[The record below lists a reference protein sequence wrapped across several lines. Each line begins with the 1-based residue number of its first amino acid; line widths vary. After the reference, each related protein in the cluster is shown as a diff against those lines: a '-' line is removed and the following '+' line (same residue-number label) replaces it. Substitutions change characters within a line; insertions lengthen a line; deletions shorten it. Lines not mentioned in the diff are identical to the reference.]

1 MAHLEWD
8 SQTCAQC
15 SCYEFAQSSLE
26 YSPPVRLARHWSEP
40 SPGTRDAQA
49 WCTDH
54 GKLTARRERVMTGFR
69 LWGESQAP
77 AGSLQSVPVRA
88 YAHETEVVC
97 RARRERSWPRPDSL
111 GAVLGLG
118 VVLACRVHEHIS
130 QKCLTQQAKP
140 ITHWSE
146 SLALRKLSV

>member
-1 MAHLEWD
+1 
-8 SQTCAQC
+8 
-15 SCYEFAQSSLE
+15 
-26 YSPPVRLARHWSEP
+26 
-40 SPGTRDAQA
+40 
-49 WCTDH
+49 
-54 GKLTARRERVMTGFR
+54 MTGFR

-88 YAHETEVVC
+88 YAHETAVVC

-146 SLALRKLSV
+146 SLALRKLRVRAARELESKGISQAPSMPFAYREPSSPSKEQ